1 MLHDLSG
8 AMGAMAAALH
18 RVSLDL
24 GFGRDPRVLGLVR
37 RARDTPGRITHAS
50 DP

>member
-8 AMGAMAAALH
+8 AMGAMAAAVH

-24 GFGRDPRVLGLVR
+24 GLRRIRGLVGQT
-37 RARDTPGRITHAS
+37 RDTPGRITHAS